1 MNKWL
6 KPIALLLVLVLTLQV
21 LPTRTLAAAPE
32 QPKAETADPAPTVE
46 VPVTEP
52 APESELETEVPAA
65 PLPEADAESAAQT
78 LAGIRKPEPE
88 MPVPEQQVLQM
99 LPAASAQESRDV
111 AADFAWTLEDG
122 VLTITG
128 TGDMPD
134 WSRTEDMTE
143 GTAPWNDSRSSITT
157 VIVEE
162 GITSIGEFSFYHFDA
177 LTEVSL
183 PESLTRIG
191 QYAFH
196 SCAALSEIAIPE
208 GVKEFGVCTFYG
220 CAALTEM
227 VIPEGV
233 TELPP
238 AMFSTCPGLVSVTLP
253 QGLTAIG
260 LECFRGC
267 ENLAQIT
274 LPQTLTVIG
283 QSAFFGCSSLTEIV
297 IPEGMTVIDEWTF
310 SECTALTDVML
321 PQGLTAIGFGA
332 FQGCSALSAI
342 SLPEGLTSLARQAFC
357 DCSSLTG
364 IDIPEGVTI
373 IDDWTFGRCTALA
386 AVGLPRNLTAIGEYA
401 FLECAALTDIT
412 LPQGLGSIGYCA
424 FYNCG
429 LTEVTIPDSVTTL
442 AEGAFHICSAL
453 ERVQLPA
460 GLTRIEPN
468 IFYGCVNLQEIA
480 IPETVTSIGNYAF
493 SYCQSLAE
501 IVFPETITQIGTYA
515 FCGCSSLTD
524 VAITGVLSEVG
535 SYAFQNCKALE
546 QLSLVGDGMHVANHC
561 FKDCISLRDLTLTGL
576 AQTGN
581 YVCEGCTALERVELR
596 GEDITICIHGFED
609 CSSLSQLILEG
620 VTVIGA
626 SAFAYCTALTE
637 FISSE
642 GIEHIHESAFRGC
655 TALERVEIRG
665 NDAILDKYC
674 FNNCENLTSVHASG
688 VTRIDERAFWNCSL
702 LTDVQLGDQLTWCG
716 VSVFS
721 NCTSLKSI
729 VLPDSVTYMGYGLFM
744 HCESLTEVTLPK
756 GLKSIPGG
764 FFINCDSLTTFEIP
778 DSVTEIVENAFLGC
792 DALGSVGFPENL
804 TKIGSGAFANCTS
817 LTTMR
822 IPDTVTELGD
832 ELFSGCTSL
841 TSVEFPAAITEL
853 PANTFTG
860 CTALTS
866 YAVPESVTAIG
877 NQAFSE
883 CTALTDI
890 TFPEGLTQMGSEV
903 FLNCTALQ
911 KITIP
916 RGVTT
921 LGANFFE
928 GCTALTD
935 VRLPDTMTEIGEW
948 AFEDC
953 AALERIRLP
962 KALDTLGEFAFCDCH
977 ALQEIEFPASIS
989 TVGRSAF
996 VNNVGLRKVVFLGS
1010 VDTIGNAAFAN
1021 CTALTSVEIKGSA
1034 GTVDSSAF
1042 SLCEALSSVRIRGSV
1057 GGLGGSAFYGCSALS
1072 SFEVGGTVGNIGS
1085 YAFNDCTSLEEIV
1098 VNGGLTLV
1106 DRYAFEGCTA
1116 LKRADLQCEAAVL
1129 GDYCF
1134 QGCTQLEELA
1144 VSDAVSIGQNAF
1156 YGCSSLKV
1164 MDIPE
1169 GVTAIGDSTFRGCT
1183 SLVKVGIPRGV
1194 TAIGSYA
1201 FYGCSALTGAR
1212 LPDELTTLGTNAF
1225 YGCAALQTVYI
1236 PSGITKLNSS
1246 VFANCKSLKK
1256 AVILPGVESIQSS
1269 AFQNCPELTIY
1280 GYEGSYAQEYAAGK
1294 GFAFEIYDPNALP
1307 TVTMTVLDENGN
1319 IMESGYTVEWYV
1331 ADALEGT
1338 GDVLYIKAAE
1348 YDYSCRVLLGDSLCE
1363 QYYQP
1368 SRIDIDLAGEP
1379 QDLSCTLRRIPKI
1392 ELTGTLLNESG
1403 EPVAGTLR
1411 IEQHF
1416 SDTVTRE
1423 LAVSAGADGG
1433 FALETAAV
1441 HVILTAQAEGYYT
1454 ATMPL
1459 TLSGVTQGW
1468 NVGTICMRKMPEN
1481 KIILA
1486 VQELDAA
1493 RPGQVSTAAP
1503 FGNGENVILTVENL
1517 TRGTQ
1522 VTEFTFQYPY
1532 LLLGEGQVD
1541 GNDTLRICATDPN
1554 DDAVSDTVTVELDA
1568 QASGRGVLTFTR
1580 RGSFILDAVDGDPQF
1595 RIMVFDADGRIVAAE
1610 LANEGYRSM
1619 DLPEGSYRLVAL
1631 ERTDLLRSVPTLS
1644 ALDAYGLVAGTDYAK
1659 LDLAVTDGVITVVDQ
1674 LRIPDL
1680 DESRLYYTDPEH
1692 TSVTLNDTSSYAGKY
1707 LLLRVAYKL
1716 PEEYDAAGE
1725 TVCIDLPKGIKAVDG
1740 SLSVDGTPTAFTVE
1754 DNRISI
1760 PVDRR
1765 DAVIRMYLFGSDA
1778 GKFSINAELR
1788 FELDGTTL
1796 TQPLGTA
1803 QTELVV
1809 ATFTVPERV
1818 GTRTLTISGIAV
1830 PNSTITVYD
1839 GDYVAG
1845 TATSNAVGS
1854 WSARITLD
1862 PSRSLMTRVIRIR
1875 AENEVLDKP
1884 LISEPKGMIYDEE
1897 LIEPLKVTM
1906 YCGSKRIVFDFKN
1919 PGSAPTY
1926 TWSSSSFTFLVE
1938 LNRNDSPLLDR
1949 VFVRT
1954 INSAKKVSY
1963 VECFYDSGKDLWIG
1977 SSKFSSKD
1985 APVGLDVQFVLKT
1998 SDEPLV
2004 DRDILDEL
2012 EDIYDQA
2019 EDEVEDELDRLEK
2032 EIEDSVGL
2040 PDFDSM
2046 TTDDIIENSQNISK
2060 DMDRIQDET
2069 KQNTQSKLEGTGIRV
2084 EETENGAILDTGDR
2098 TIIYREEKLDRV
2110 EHDQLERDGYTVLE
2124 LPGRKPIYVRKDE
2137 KGVDYIDGETGYK
2150 LVCELDK
2157 YQEDDPNTISDII
2170 NLNSIV
2176 GEARKLAKGDLGE
2189 IATYYRCMWGA
2200 VKRESVRL
2208 GRNIDE
2214 LGGRI
2219 RKLQAV
2225 ENTDPDVLKRYIK
2238 DYDDLVLKR
2247 KAHLRNLDKM
2257 AQQYKRYKIADRVAK
2272 IGGPLLDSVSVGMS
2286 IYSVYDTVGQ
2296 TKALRSAYDSLG
2308 ESCKNNDK
2316 YNSLKSRVDTV
2327 NRSMVVVS
2335 AASLVI
2341 DVASLVG
2348 GIVVTA
2354 STAGAGA
2361 SALPLILSIGSLA
2374 SQKVADQML
2383 GSEYRSVSN
2392 ALKTLDCDGDGI
2404 PDYEE
2409 YLAMLAMQA
2418 RVIVDP
2424 SGYVYEAV
2432 PSNRLEGV
2440 KAEIYYKDGNQD
2452 VLWDA
2457 ENYDQ
2462 VNPLYTDAQGRYQ
2475 WDVPFGLWLV
2485 KYSKEGYL
2493 DADSSDDPAADAD
2506 GYLPVPPPQLDVNV
2520 GMISTAAPEVERVNV
2535 YQDQV
2540 QVIFSQYMK
2549 PDTVSLTVSCGG
2561 QTYTGPAESV
2571 NAEYNEEQTEQ
2582 FATIFT
2588 FAPKAELRDM
2598 ATVMISGAVNYAG
2611 TGMDADYVGTEPVTL
2626 RPTGITMT
2634 GETRMLYGDVV
2645 EIPVEVLPAAAGAGR
2660 TLTVVT
2666 SAPGLVDVAQ
2676 QTVTCDAEGRAVITV
2691 IGSLPASAELEV
2703 CLDGTDLK
2711 CSGMVHVE
2719 QQTEDTCAKVTAS
2732 IPGGSAVAYGTE
2744 LTLSTRTIGAEIY
2757 YTLDG
2762 SCPCVE
2768 DSTSRIRYTDPILL
2782 TEDTFLIAYAVKEG
2796 LADSTT
2802 TGFVYTICAHPD
2814 TTLKNERKATCTAD
2828 GYTGDRI
2835 CDDCGTVLESGS
2847 VIPAT
2852 GHSYETVV
2860 TAPSCTE
2867 QGYTTHTCHCGD
2879 SFVDTYT
2886 DALGHSYGAWND
2898 AGNGMEERTCE
2909 RCGHIE
2915 QRSTERPVNPF
2926 TDVPEGCFYH
2936 EPVLWAVEKGITA
2949 GTTPTTFSPNDQCMR
2964 AHVVTFLWRAVGS
2977 PEPVRT
2983 ENPFVDVKPT
2993 DFYYKPV
3000 LWALENG
3007 ITAGMDATHFG
3018 PTSACNRAQVVTFLY
3033 RAMGSPKVNATG
3045 HQFTDV
3051 AADGFYYRPMLWA
3064 VENGITAGLT
3074 ATTFGPNAIC
3084 NRAQIVTFLYR
3095 AYNK

>member
-1 MNKWL
+1 M
-6 KPIALLLVLVLTLQV
+6 
-21 LPTRTLAAAPE
+21 
-32 QPKAETADPAPTVE
+32 
-46 VPVTEP
+46 
-52 APESELETEVPAA
+52 
-65 PLPEADAESAAQT
+65 
-78 LAGIRKPEPE
+78 
-88 MPVPEQQVLQM
+88 
-99 LPAASAQESRDV
+99 
-111 AADFAWTLEDG
+111 
-122 VLTITG
+122 
-128 TGDMPD
+128 
-134 WSRTEDMTE
+134 
-143 GTAPWNDSRSSITT
+143 
-157 VIVEE
+157 
-162 GITSIGEFSFYHFDA
+162 
-177 LTEVSL
+177 
-183 PESLTRIG
+183 
-191 QYAFH
+191 
-196 SCAALSEIAIPE
+196 
-208 GVKEFGVCTFYG
+208 
-220 CAALTEM
+220 
-227 VIPEGV
+227 
-233 TELPP
+233 
-238 AMFSTCPGLVSVTLP
+238 
-253 QGLTAIG
+253 
-260 LECFRGC
+260 
-267 ENLAQIT
+267 
-274 LPQTLTVIG
+274 
-283 QSAFFGCSSLTEIV
+283 
-297 IPEGMTVIDEWTF
+297 
-310 SECTALTDVML
+310 
-321 PQGLTAIGFGA
+321 
-332 FQGCSALSAI
+332 
-342 SLPEGLTSLARQAFC
+342 
-357 DCSSLTG
+357 
-364 IDIPEGVTI
+364 
-373 IDDWTFGRCTALA
+373 
-386 AVGLPRNLTAIGEYA
+386 
-401 FLECAALTDIT
+401 
-412 LPQGLGSIGYCA
+412 
-424 FYNCG
+424 
-429 LTEVTIPDSVTTL
+429 
-442 AEGAFHICSAL
+442 
-453 ERVQLPA
+453 
-460 GLTRIEPN
+460 
-468 IFYGCVNLQEIA
+468 
-480 IPETVTSIGNYAF
+480 
-493 SYCQSLAE
+493 
-501 IVFPETITQIGTYA
+501 FPETITQIGTYA
-515 FCGCSSLTD
+515 FCGCSTLTELVLTGISIVDSYAFDGCTNLQRVQIDGSTMSLGKATFRNCSSLTD

-561 FKDCISLRDLTLTGL
+561 FKGCTFLRDLTLTGL

-581 YVCEGCTALERVELR
+581 YVCE
-596 GEDITICIHGFED
+596 
-609 CSSLSQLILEG
+609 
-620 VTVIGA
+620 
-626 SAFAYCTALTE
+626 
-637 FISSE
+637 
-642 GIEHIHESAFRGC
+642 GC

-688 VTRIDERAFWNCSL
+688 VTRIDERAFWNFSL

-716 VSVFS
+716 LYVFS
-721 NCTSLKSI
+721 SCTSLKSI
-729 VLPDSVTYMGYGLFM
+729 VLPDSVTYMGYGMFM

-792 DALGSVGFPENL
+792 DALVSVGFPENL

-832 ELFSGCTSL
+832 ELFYGCTSL

-860 CTALTS
+860 CTALT
-866 YAVPESVTAIG
+866 
-877 NQAFSE
+877 
-883 CTALTDI
+883 DI

-903 FLNCTALQ
+903 FLNCNALQ

-962 KALDTLGEFAFCDCH
+962 KALDTLGEFAFYGCH
-977 ALQEIEFPASIS
+977 ALQEIEFPATIS

-1010 VDTIGNAAFAN
+1010 VDTIGNAAFTN
-1021 CTALTSVEIKGSA
+1021 CTALTSVEIKGSV

-1042 SLCEALSSVRIRGSV
+1042 NLCEALSSVRIRGSV

-1098 VNGGLTLV
+1098 VNGGLTLL

-1134 QGCTQLEELA
+1134 QGCTQLEELT

-1169 GVTAIGDSTFRGCT
+1169 NVTSIGKNAFYGCSSLTGIDIPEGVTSIGDSTFRGCT

-1269 AFQNCPELTIY
+1269 TFQNCPELTIY

-1319 IMESGYTVEWYV
+1319 TMESGYTVEWYV

-1338 GDVLYIKAAE
+1338 GDVIYIKAAE

-1368 SRIDIDLAGEP
+1368 SRIDIDLDGEP

-1403 EPVAGTLR
+1403 EPVAGTMR

-1416 SDTVTRE
+1416 SDTLTRE
-1423 LAVSAGADGG
+1423 LTVSAGADGG

-1517 TRGTQ
+1517 THGTQ
-1522 VTEFTFQYPY
+1522 ITEFTFQYPY

-1541 GNDTLRICATDPN
+1541 GNDTLRICAADPT
-1554 DDAVSDTVTVELDA
+1554 DDAVSDTITVELDA

-1631 ERTDLLRSVPTLS
+1631 ERTDLLRGAPTLS

-1674 LRIPDL
+1674 LRISDL

-1740 SLSVDGTPTAFTVE
+1740 SLPVDGTPTAFTVE
-1754 DNRISI
+1754 DNRISL

-1765 DAVIRMYLFGSDA
+1765 EAMIRMYLFGGDA

-1788 FELDGTTL
+1788 FELEGTTL

-1854 WSARITLD
+1854 WSAKITLD

-1906 YCGSKRIVFDFKN
+1906 YCGGKRIVFDFKN

-1963 VECFYDSGKDLWIG
+1963 VECFYDSCKDLWIG
-1977 SSKFSSKD
+1977 SS
-1985 APVGLDVQFVLKT
+1985 
-1998 SDEPLV
+1998 
-2004 DRDILDEL
+2004 
-2012 EDIYDQA
+2012 
-2019 EDEVEDELDRLEK
+2019 
-2032 EIEDSVGL
+2032 
-2040 PDFDSM
+2040 
-2046 TTDDIIENSQNISK
+2046 
-2060 DMDRIQDET
+2060 
-2069 KQNTQSKLEGTGIRV
+2069 
-2084 EETENGAILDTGDR
+2084 
-2098 TIIYREEKLDRV
+2098 
-2110 EHDQLERDGYTVLE
+2110 
-2124 LPGRKPIYVRKDE
+2124 
-2137 KGVDYIDGETGYK
+2137 
-2150 LVCELDK
+2150 
-2157 YQEDDPNTISDII
+2157 NTI
-2170 NLNSIV
+2170 
-2176 GEARKLAKGDLGE
+2176 
-2189 IATYYRCMWGA
+2189 
-2200 VKRESVRL
+2200 
-2208 GRNIDE
+2208 
-2214 LGGRI
+2214 
-2219 RKLQAV
+2219 
-2225 ENTDPDVLKRYIK
+2225 
-2238 DYDDLVLKR
+2238 
-2247 KAHLRNLDKM
+2247 
-2257 AQQYKRYKIADRVAK
+2257 
-2272 IGGPLLDSVSVGMS
+2272 
-2286 IYSVYDTVGQ
+2286 
-2296 TKALRSAYDSLG
+2296 
-2308 ESCKNNDK
+2308 
-2316 YNSLKSRVDTV
+2316 
-2327 NRSMVVVS
+2327 
-2335 AASLVI
+2335 
-2341 DVASLVG
+2341 
-2348 GIVVTA
+2348 
-2354 STAGAGA
+2354 
-2361 SALPLILSIGSLA
+2361 
-2374 SQKVADQML
+2374 
-2383 GSEYRSVSN
+2383 
-2392 ALKTLDCDGDGI
+2392 
-2404 PDYEE
+2404 
-2409 YLAMLAMQA
+2409 
-2418 RVIVDP
+2418 
-2424 SGYVYEAV
+2424 
-2432 PSNRLEGV
+2432 
-2440 KAEIYYKDGNQD
+2440 
-2452 VLWDA
+2452 
-2457 ENYDQ
+2457 
-2462 VNPLYTDAQGRYQ
+2462 
-2475 WDVPFGLWLV
+2475 F
-2485 KYSKEGYL
+2485 
-2493 DADSSDDPAADAD
+2493 
-2506 GYLPVPPPQLDVNV
+2506 
-2520 GMISTAAPEVERVNV
+2520 
-2535 YQDQV
+2535 
-2540 QVIFSQYMK
+2540 
-2549 PDTVSLTVSCGG
+2549 
-2561 QTYTGPAESV
+2561 
-2571 NAEYNEEQTEQ
+2571 
-2582 FATIFT
+2582 
-2588 FAPKAELRDM
+2588 
-2598 ATVMISGAVNYAG
+2598 
-2611 TGMDADYVGTEPVTL
+2611 
-2626 RPTGITMT
+2626 
-2634 GETRMLYGDVV
+2634 
-2645 EIPVEVLPAAAGAGR
+2645 
-2660 TLTVVT
+2660 
-2666 SAPGLVDVAQ
+2666 
-2676 QTVTCDAEGRAVITV
+2676 
-2691 IGSLPASAELEV
+2691 
-2703 CLDGTDLK
+2703 
-2711 CSGMVHVE
+2711 
-2719 QQTEDTCAKVTAS
+2719 
-2732 IPGGSAVAYGTE
+2732 
-2744 LTLSTRTIGAEIY
+2744 
-2757 YTLDG
+2757 
-2762 SCPCVE
+2762 
-2768 DSTSRIRYTDPILL
+2768 
-2782 TEDTFLIAYAVKEG
+2782 
-2796 LADSTT
+2796 
-2802 TGFVYTICAHPD
+2802 
-2814 TTLKNERKATCTAD
+2814 
-2828 GYTGDRI
+2828 
-2835 CDDCGTVLESGS
+2835 
-2847 VIPAT
+2847 
-2852 GHSYETVV
+2852 
-2860 TAPSCTE
+2860 
-2867 QGYTTHTCHCGD
+2867 
-2879 SFVDTYT
+2879 
-2886 DALGHSYGAWND
+2886 
-2898 AGNGMEERTCE
+2898 
-2909 RCGHIE
+2909 
-2915 QRSTERPVNPF
+2915 
-2926 TDVPEGCFYH
+2926 
-2936 EPVLWAVEKGITA
+2936 
-2949 GTTPTTFSPNDQCMR
+2949 
-2964 AHVVTFLWRAVGS
+2964 
-2977 PEPVRT
+2977 
-2983 ENPFVDVKPT
+2983 
-2993 DFYYKPV
+2993 
-3000 LWALENG
+3000 
-3007 ITAGMDATHFG
+3007 
-3018 PTSACNRAQVVTFLY
+3018 
-3033 RAMGSPKVNATG
+3033 
-3045 HQFTDV
+3045 
-3051 AADGFYYRPMLWA
+3051 
-3064 VENGITAGLT
+3064 
-3074 ATTFGPNAIC
+3074 
-3084 NRAQIVTFLYR
+3084 
-3095 AYNK
+3095 